1 VVRCS
6 RRADDAPVSAKSAK
20 GPHPP
25 RAADR
30 RRHPSMNTSAMQ
42 REAAS
47 RAMKAARSVG
57 MERSMAQ
64 AMGAAGVGAV
74 ASGGDGRF
82 FSSTKKGET
91 QEIRVELQSQ
101 SKDKK
106 INAVKKVIANMTVGK
121 DVSALFPDVLNC
133 IQTGNIELKKLVYL
147 YLVNHAKSHP
157 ELALMAVNTFVRD
170 AADPNP
176 LVRALAIRTMGC
188 IRVER
193 ITEYLCEP
201 LERALKDEDPYV
213 RKTAA
218 VCVAKLHDISPDM
231 VKDRGFL
238 DLLRDLVADAN
249 PTVVANAVVALSEIA
264 EDYDADDDVMGMS
277 SAKLQK
283 LLAALNECTEW
294 GQVSILDALAKYV
307 PEEARDA
314 ERIIERVMPR
324 LQHANSAVV
333 LSAIKVILQYM
344 HEALDPESELCAT
357 YRKKL
362 SPPLVTMVNTAEP
375 ELCYVALRNVNL
387 IVQRDQRILENEIK
401 IFFCRY
407 NDPPYVKQ
415 EKLEIMI
422 RLVSDRTVDQVLLEL
437 KEYSQEV
444 DIDFVRTAIK
454 AVGRVA
460 VKLEHAAQRCVN
472 VLLELIKARVPY
484 VVQAAV
490 VVVANIFRRYPNRY
504 ESIIG
509 ALCENLESLDEP
521 EAKEAMIWIVG
532 EYADAIENADELLQ
546 GFLEDFQES
555 EHAVRLQLLTACV
568 KLFLKSPERG
578 DAQQMVQSVLSMATE
593 CTDDPDL
600 RDRGY
605 IYWRLL
611 SNDPEAAKAI
621 VLGPKPPV
629 ADDTL
634 KIDEATLDLLLSQIG
649 QLSSV
654 FHQPADTFVNASVA
668 KEEDPEEAYDDFDD
682 DDEPPVAAPASK
694 GGDLLDLLDMGPVAA
709 AVPVVSGG
717 DALVADAL
725 GDIFGGDTNASTSA
739 LGDIFGGP
747 GPDMLAQDPF
757 GTTAQDPFGGTMM
770 TTPPP
775 APAPAR
781 KPVQVLQ
788 PSQQTGGVG
797 VKAAFNAGADRT
809 ISLDLEISN
818 AGSQP
823 VRLLQIQ
830 LNKSPFG
837 LACADAPS
845 LTFDPPL
852 LPGTS
857 RPQRLRLRA
866 GDAKMLAPVPAM
878 GAGVNVQIAVKNAD
892 SGAVFY
898 LAAPC
903 PLDAVFAAD
912 ATVDRSAFIARWK
925 AIDDANESYA
935 TVADLPTGPSIDAA
949 VAKLAARRCHPV
961 ARRAVPGQA
970 GSEVAYFSVKLA
982 GPQEEFLV
990 ELTFKAGVAAC
1001 KVCVKTTAQ
1010 PLAPLGLA
1018 AICALLRAP

>member
-1 VVRCS
+1 MSNNMVFHTGRKQRS
-6 RRADDAPVSAKSAK
+6 
-20 GPHPP
+20 
-25 RAADR
+25 
-30 RRHPSMNTSAMQ
+30 TS
-42 REAAS
+42 
-47 RAMKAARSVG
+47 
-57 MERSMAQ
+57 
-64 AMGAAGVGAV
+64 
-74 ASGGDGRF
+74 
-82 FSSTKKGET
+82 
-91 QEIRVELQSQ
+91 I
-101 SKDKK
+101 KDKK

-147 YLVNHAKSHP
+147 YLVNHAKTHP
-157 ELALMAVNTFVRD
+157 DLALLAVNTFVRD

-218 VCVAKLHDISPDM
+218 VCVAKLHDISPDL

-249 PTVVANAVVALSEIA
+249 PTVVANAVAALSEIA
-264 EDYDADDDVMGMS
+264 DEEKSSTDDVMGMS

-307 PEEARDA
+307 PEEAKDA

-344 HEALDPESELCAT
+344 HEALDPESELCVG

-407 NDPPYVKQ
+407 NDPLYVKL

-444 DIDFVRTAIK
+444 DVDFVRTAIK

-460 VKLEHAAQRCVN
+460 VKLENAAQRCVN

-490 VVVANIFRRYPNRY
+490 VVVANIFRRHPNRY

-532 EYADAIENADELLQ
+532 EYADSIENADELLS
-546 GFLEDFQES
+546 GFLEDFRES

-568 KLFLKSPERG
+568 KLFLKSPQRG
-578 DAQQMVQSVLSMATE
+578 EAQQMVQSVLSMSTE

-629 ADDTL
+629 EDDTAKL
-634 KIDEATLDLLLSQIG
+634 DEATLDLLLSQIG
-649 QLSSV
+649 TL
-654 FHQPADTFVNASVA
+654 ASVYH
-668 KEEDPEEAYDDFDD
+668 KPPE
-682 DDEPPVAAPASK
+682 DDEPAPPAQG

-709 AVPVVSGG
+709 AVPEPPKSGG

-725 GDIFGGDTNASTSA
+725 GDIFGGDPVVPQPSG
-739 LGDIFGGP
+739 GDIFGGDLMGAP
-747 GPDMLAQDPF
+747 QN
-757 GTTAQDPFGGTMM
+757 DPFGGGQLFGAN
-770 TTPPP
+770 TPPP
-775 APAPAR
+775 APAPLR
-781 KPVQVLQ
+781 KPVSVLQ
-788 PSQQTGGVG
+788 PSPQSGGVG
-797 VKAAFNAGADRT
+797 IAAAFNAGEQRT
-809 ISLDLEISN
+809 IALDLEVSN
-818 AGSQP
+818 AGPQP

-837 LACADAPS
+837 LAPADAPS
-845 LTFDPPL
+845 LQFDPPL
-852 LPGTS
+852 LPGTT
-857 RPQRLRLRA
+857 RPKRVRLRA
-866 GDAKMLAPVPAM
+866 GDAKMLSQVPAM
-878 GAGVNVQIAVKNAD
+878 TAGAGVNVQIALKNAD
-892 SGAVFY
+892 TGAVFY

-961 ARRAVPGQA
+961 ARRAVPGQV
-970 GSEVAYFSVKLA
+970 GSEVAYFSVQLL
-982 GPQEEFLV
+982 GPEAEYLV
-990 ELTFKAGVAAC
+990 ELTFKSGVAAC
-1001 KVCVKTTAQ
+1001 KVCVKTTARS
-1010 PLAPLGLA
+1010 LAPLGLA
-1018 AICALLRAP
+1018 AICALLRGV